1 MPSDPH
7 APAIALIWA
16 QAHDGI
22 IGSAGSIPW
31 HLPEDLAHFKAVTDA
46 ATIVMGRR
54 TWDSL
59 PERFR
64 PLPGRRNVV
73 VTRDAGW
80 AAAGAERAGSVDEA
94 LARDA
99 SPTDPAATDP
109 AATDPAAT
117 IWVIGGG
124 EVYREALAR
133 ASRLEITELD
143 LAVPGDT
150 RAPAVDGDWTRTHA
164 SEWTVSRTG
173 IRFRFVGFE
182 RPVPGR

>member
-1 MPSDPH
+1 M
-7 APAIALIWA
+7 ALIWA